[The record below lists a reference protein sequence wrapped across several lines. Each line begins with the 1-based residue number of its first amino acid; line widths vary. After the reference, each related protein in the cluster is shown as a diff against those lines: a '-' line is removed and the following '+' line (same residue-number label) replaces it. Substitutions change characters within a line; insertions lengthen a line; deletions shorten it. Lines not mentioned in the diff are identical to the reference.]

1 MEFPTLV
8 LTECREYV
16 SSPADMKL
24 NFSIKSLAIA
34 TVMGFGIIT
43 PSFADED
50 TPLAEEMDTL
60 SSSLKGLRKAE
71 TTADKVAL
79 AQAALKATLKSLEY
93 LPMIF
98 KDVKDAK
105 ELAKGTADYKRLVG
119 LSYVALCE
127 LELAF
132 IAEDEAKADEILG
145 KLKDLKKEGHN
156 AYTED

>member
-1 MEFPTLV
+1 MVVVLPIHPRTRKVIEQLGLGAELGNVTLV
-8 LTECREYV
+8 EPPPYL
-16 SSPADMKL
+16 DM
-24 NFSIKSLAIA
+24 
-34 TVMGFGIIT
+34 
-43 PSFADED
+43 
-50 TPLAEEMDTL
+50 
-60 SSSLKGLRKAE
+60 
-71 TTADKVAL
+71 VAL
-79 AQAALKATLKSLEY
+79 AQAAQKATLKSLEY

-145 KLKDLKKEGHN
+145 KLKDLKTEGHN

>member
-1 MEFPTLV
+1 M
-8 LTECREYV
+8 TECGLWG
-16 SSPADMKL
+16 SSSGDMKF

-34 TVMGFGIIT
+34 TVMGFGMVS

-50 TPLAEEMDTL
+50 ETPLAKEMDTV
-60 SSSLKGLRKAE
+60 SGSLKGLRKAE

-79 AQAALKATLKSLEY
+79 VQAAQKASLKSLEY
-93 LPMIF
+93 LPAIF

-132 IAEDEAKADEILG
+132 LAEDEAKAEEIVE
-145 KLKDLKKEGHN
+145 KLKELKKEGHQ
-156 AYTED
+156 AYTE

>member
-1 MEFPTLV
+1 
-8 LTECREYV
+8 
-16 SSPADMKL
+16 MKL

-34 TVMGFGIIT
+34 TVMGFGIVT
-43 PSFADED
+43 PSVADDDE
-50 TPLAEEMDTL
+50 TPLAKQMDTV
-60 SSSLKGLRKAE
+60 SGSLKGLRKAE

-79 AQAALKATLKSLEY
+79 VQAAQKGSLKSLEY
-93 LPMIF
+93 LPVIF
-98 KDVKDAK
+98 KDVKDPK

-119 LSYVALCE
+119 MSYVALCE

-156 AYTED
+156 AYTD

>member
-1 MEFPTLV
+1 
-8 LTECREYV
+8 
-16 SSPADMKL
+16 MKL

-43 PSFADED
+43 PSFADDDE
-50 TPLAEEMDTL
+50 TPLAEEMETA

-79 AQAALKATLKSLEY
+79 VQAAQKSTLKALEY

-98 KDVKDAK
+98 KDLKDAK
-105 ELAKGTADYKRLVG
+105 ELAKGTADFKRLVG

-145 KLKDLKKEGHN
+145 KLKDLKKEGHK
-156 AYTED
+156 AYTD

>member
-1 MEFPTLV
+1 
-8 LTECREYV
+8 
-16 SSPADMKL
+16 MKL

-34 TVMGFGIIT
+34 TVMGFGIVT
-43 PSFADED
+43 PSFADDDE
-50 TPLAEEMDTL
+50 TPLAKQMDTV
-60 SSSLKGLRKAE
+60 SGSLKGLRKAE

-79 AQAALKATLKSLEY
+79 VQAAQKASLKSLEY
-93 LPMIF
+93 LPVIF
-98 KDVKDAK
+98 KDVKDPK

-119 LSYVALCE
+119 MSYVALCE

-156 AYTED
+156 AYTD